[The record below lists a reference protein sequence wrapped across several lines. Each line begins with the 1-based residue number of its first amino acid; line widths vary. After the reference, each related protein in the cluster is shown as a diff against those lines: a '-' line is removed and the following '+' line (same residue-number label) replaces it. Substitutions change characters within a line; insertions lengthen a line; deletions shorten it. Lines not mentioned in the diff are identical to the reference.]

1 MSNFAG
7 MRGKLPAQPSLT
19 VDLFHYLKYP
29 LPAPPKSY
37 DYGNR
42 VKNYPMAANDQY
54 GDCTIAGVIH
64 MLQLAYVEVGEV
76 FHYPGDQA
84 VIDTYLRL
92 SGGVDSGLVIANVL
106 KEWMT
111 NGLFGT
117 KIAGWAPVNIHNWDQ
132 MKTAAYAFGG
142 LYVGVEMPAEA
153 EQQFEAGQNWH
164 IDEHT
169 GTPVG
174 GHCVT
179 ISGFNSFGAD
189 IQTWG
194 AETAC
199 TQNWWKTFGSEDYV
213 VIPEI
218 FVEKKHGPLANFD
231 VTKLQADLKDLA

>member
-1 MSNFAG
+1 MPNTAG
-7 MRGKLPAQPSLT
+7 MRGKLPAQPSMMAN
-19 VDLFHYLKYP
+19 LFHYLKYP
-29 LPAPPKSY
+29 LPVPPKSY

-64 MLQLAYVEVGEV
+64 MLQLVYAEMGEV
-76 FHYPGDQA
+76 FKYPGDQE

-92 SGGVDSGLVIANVL
+92 SGGVDSGLVIVNVL

-117 KIAGWAPVNIHNWDQ
+117 KIAGWAPVNVHNWDH
-132 MKTAAYAFGG
+132 MKVAAYAFGG

-164 IDEHT
+164 IDENT
-169 GTPVG
+169 ASPVG

-199 TQNWWKTFGSEDYV
+199 TQNWWKTFGSEAYV

-218 FVEKKHGPLANFD
+218 FVEKGHGPLANFD
-231 VTKLQADLKDLA
+231 ISKLQADLKDLA